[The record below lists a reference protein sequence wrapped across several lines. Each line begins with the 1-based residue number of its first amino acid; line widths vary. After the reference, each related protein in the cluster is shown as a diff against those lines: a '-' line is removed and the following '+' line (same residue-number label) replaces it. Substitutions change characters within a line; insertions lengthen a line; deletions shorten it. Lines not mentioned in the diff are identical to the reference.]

1 MCQFSSNLES
11 EVVYMVGIKYVNL
24 VQIGLVFIEIQGN
37 EGIDN
42 GNLVIPV
49 NHTLA
54 CSTTFLAA
62 HTQPLP

>member
-1 MCQFSSNLES
+1 
-11 EVVYMVGIKYVNL
+11 MVGIKYVNL
-24 VQIGLVFIEIQGN
+24 VQIGLVVIEIQGV
-37 EGIDN
+37 DN

-54 CSTTFLAA
+54 FSTTFLAT